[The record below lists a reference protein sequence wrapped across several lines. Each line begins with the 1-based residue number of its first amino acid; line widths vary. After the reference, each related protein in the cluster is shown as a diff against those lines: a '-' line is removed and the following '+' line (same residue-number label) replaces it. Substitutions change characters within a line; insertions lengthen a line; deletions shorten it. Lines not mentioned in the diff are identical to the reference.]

1 MQRIVCPHCGHEFD
15 MPNVLRCPYCNK
27 DLSDMTDEY
36 AKKHIKKC
44 AYYLNPYRY
53 SDRKRGRPRGAYRLK
68 RFSRMLKKLK

>member
-36 AKKHIKKC
+36 AYKHVKRC
-44 AYYLNPYRY
+44 AYPH
-53 SDRKRGRPRGAYRLK
+53 
-68 RFSRMLKKLK
+68 F